1 MPDEYEKGVG
11 LNPNDASDGYKLT
24 ENGYSN
30 LEIFLNGV
38 ADGTID
44 LKPYKTASI
53 QTPQKDVNEKAIY
66 NLRGQRLL
74 HPHKGINI
82 QNGRKYLAED
92 R

>member
-1 MPDEYEKGVG
+1 MTG
-11 LNPNDASDGYKLT
+11 
-24 ENGYSN
+24 
-30 LEIFLNGV
+30 
-38 ADGTID
+38 
-44 LKPYKTASI
+44 I
-53 QTPQKDVNEKAIY
+53 QTPQKDSKKGAIY